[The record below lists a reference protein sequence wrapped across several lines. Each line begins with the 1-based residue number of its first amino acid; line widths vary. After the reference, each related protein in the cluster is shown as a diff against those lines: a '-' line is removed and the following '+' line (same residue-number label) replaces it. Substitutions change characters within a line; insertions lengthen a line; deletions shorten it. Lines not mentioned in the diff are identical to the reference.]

1 MSSSPVCC
9 LPGSVRRRLGQ
20 LATGHGGVLAALLL
34 CTVAWR
40 SPADDEVAAGDAAMR
55 LIASRGELAGPDL
68 WPGFDPLAYPLAVF
82 DGASTYLVDHPGP
95 PSEFAAVEGA
105 PGVQVMDGR
114 HPLVNANSSVELGG
128 AATATLLFD
137 RLDGDD
143 PLAALAVA
151 VHEAFHVYQG
161 DQFPGWIVDE
171 SQLFLHPADH
181 AEALALRRAESLAWR
196 RALQSDDGLPQA
208 ALALELRRQRNDL
221 LSDGVVGYERG
232 LELKEGL
239 ARYVQDRC
247 LPDRQPGAAP
257 VEGWPA
263 EVVRQRAYVTGATMA
278 HLLDRCS
285 EGWRQRLNRGEIVFL
300 DEALRWALADR
311 AVSPAVQPA
320 AEQAAVAAR
329 ASEDAAAVTSARKD
343 ERAAYLSQEGAAI
356 VVRIT
361 GGGPLSPQGFDP
373 LNVRSL
379 GGRDVL
385 HTRWLLLKRGDCEI
399 AIDDR
404 SALTAGAG
412 SHPLFGG
419 VTELVVTGL
428 LDAPAVEDSGSETVV
443 TAPGFSGRFT
453 GADIERTDGLLL
465 ITLK

>member
-1 MSSSPVCC
+1 MSSSSVRC
-9 LPGSVRRRLGQ
+9 LPGLVRRRLGR
-20 LATGHGGVLAALLL
+20 LARGHVLVLAAVAL
-34 CTVAWR
+34 CAVAWR
-40 SPADDEVAAGDAAMR
+40 SPVDDEAAGSAALR
-55 LIASRGELAGPDL
+55 LIASRGELAGREL

-82 DGASTYLVDHPGP
+82 DGASTYLVDHPEP
-95 PSEFAAVEGA
+95 PPEFATVEDV

-128 AATATLLFD
+128 VMTATLLLD
-137 RLDGDD
+137 GMDGDD
-143 PLAALAVA
+143 PLGALAVA
-151 VHEAFHVYQG
+151 AHEAFHVYQRA
-161 DQFPGWIVDE
+161 QFPSWVVDE
-171 SQLFLHPADH
+171 SQLFLHPADD

-196 RALQSDDGLPQA
+196 RALLADDGLSQA

-221 LSDGVVGYERG
+221 LSDGMVGYERG

-247 LPDRQPGAAP
+247 LPARPPSAAP
-257 VEGWPA
+257 AEGWPA

-285 EGWRQRLNRGEIVFL
+285 EGWRELLNEGEIVFL
-300 DEALRWALADR
+300 DDALRWALVDR
-311 AVSPAVQPA
+311 DVSPAAQSA
-320 AEQAAVAAR
+320 AEQGAITARANQDTAAVA
-329 ASEDAAAVTSARKD
+329 SARKD
-343 ERAAYLSQEGAAI
+343 ERAAFLSQEGAAI
-356 VVRIT
+356 VVRVT

-385 HTRWLLLKRGDCEI
+385 HTRWLLLQRGDDEI
-399 AIDDR
+399 TIDGR

-419 VTELVVTGL
+419 VAELVVSGL
-428 LDAPAVEDSGSETVV
+428 ADAPVVEESGAETLV

-453 GADIERTDGLLL
+453 GADVASTAGLLI